1 MSHPEEPG
9 TVPTS
14 NQNKHN
20 VKALPLF
27 PNAGLEN
34 LMSHKKK
41 KKKRGK
47 RLPNGHK
54 GEAKLF
60 NELFNVL

>member
-27 PNAGLEN
+27 PNAWLEN

-41 KKKRGK
+41 KKKKKEGK
-47 RLPNGHK
+47 PRD
-54 GEAKLF
+54 ESW
-60 NELFNVL
+60 

>member
-1 MSHPEEPG
+1 MYFMSHPEEPG

-34 LMSHKKK
+34 LMSHKKNK
-41 KKKRGK
+41 KNKKKREK
-47 RLPNGHK
+47 IT
-54 GEAKLF
+54 EWS
-60 NELFNVL
+60 